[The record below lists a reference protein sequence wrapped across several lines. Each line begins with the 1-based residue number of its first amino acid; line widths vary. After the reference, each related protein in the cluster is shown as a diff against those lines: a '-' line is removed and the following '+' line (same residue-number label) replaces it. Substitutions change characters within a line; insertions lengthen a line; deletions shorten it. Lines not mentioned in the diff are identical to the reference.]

1 MCNIWKLFKTDAEGG
16 GHQEWQR
23 GQDNFKLDANLG
35 YNSRG
40 SADPRESLRKRRIL
54 KLALTAH
61 KVLLQTV
68 RSAFG
73 LFTGCNCGV
82 RKVNSPPCQGHFE
95 LV

>member
-23 GQDNFKLDANLG
+23 GQDHFKLAANFG

-54 KLALTAH
+54 KLALAAH
-61 KVLLQTV
+61 KVLLAD
-68 RSAFG
+68 SAIGF
-73 LFTGCNCGV
+73 LAV
-82 RKVNSPPCQGHFE
+82 YW
-95 LV
+95 L